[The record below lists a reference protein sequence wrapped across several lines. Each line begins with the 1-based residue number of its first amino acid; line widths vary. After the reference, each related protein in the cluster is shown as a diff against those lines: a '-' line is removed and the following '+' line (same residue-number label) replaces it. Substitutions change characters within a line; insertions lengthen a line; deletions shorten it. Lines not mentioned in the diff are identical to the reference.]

1 MKKSLVLLITILA
14 IFIAGMFWWQ
24 NGNLPVNKESQEQ
37 KTFVIAQGDNVR
49 AIAYNLKT
57 NGLIRDPIVFFLIT
71 KQSGLD
77 KKIQA
82 GSFRLSP
89 SMTAAKIAE
98 SLTHGT
104 LDIWV
109 TIPEGFRATQ
119 IAEVLKENM
128 PGYEDSWISE
138 LEKNEGYLFP
148 DTYLFPKDANAANI
162 VSIMMSTFEN
172 RYSSII
178 TTKSNLSKEEIVILA
193 SLIEREAKHQEDRAI
208 VSSVIHNRLGI
219 GMKLDI
225 DATIQYAK
233 GKIDGK
239 WWRPI
244 STSDY
249 SLSSSYNTYRI
260 NGLPPAPISNPGLAS
275 LKAAVNPANTDYF
288 YYITDKSGT
297 NRYAKTLEE
306 QEANIEKYG
315 LSD

>member
-244 STSDY
+244 NTSDY

-260 NGLPPAPISNPGLAS
+260 NGLPPAP
-275 LKAAVNPANTDYF
+275 
-288 YYITDKSGT
+288 
-297 NRYAKTLEE
+297 
-306 QEANIEKYG
+306 
-315 LSD
+315 

>member
-244 STSDY
+244 NTSDY

-297 NRYAKTLEE
+297 NRYSKTLDQ

>member
-148 DTYLFPKDANAANI
+148 DTYLFLKDANAANI

-244 STSDY
+244 NTSDY